1 MDIDLLSKMVKE
13 LILDNDRVVLPG
25 LGSFVAE
32 IVPATFSDKGYTI
45 NPPYRKLYFR
55 SKPDEGSELVSFY
68 AKSNSVSGE
77 IAEKIIF
84 DFVAELKAILFHKKT
99 VVFPGLGRLRAT
111 KENNVFFVADE
122 ELDIYPEGFGLEPI
136 SLKTHQASASEV
148 KAAVSDLKSILTDQ
162 KVELEEALPTAELPE
177 EDLAEDELPVAEI
190 VEEPQTQPEKEL
202 VEEPQTEPEKEL
214 EEEAQAEP
222 TKELVEESENEIV
235 EEAQAEPENAPVEE
249 PTDAEDT
256 VPVAPAAKKPVWR
269 TVWMT
274 LMWIVVALLVLT
286 AAYVAVSH
294 LCPEWI
300 DQFLYTPEELEI
312 LNYRYE

>member
-84 DFVAELKAILFHKKT
+84 DFVAELKVILFHKKT

-222 TKELVEESENEIV
+222 
-235 EEAQAEPENAPVEE
+235 ENAPVEE